1 MRETTPLIIERRR
14 LWPGVLGTFVPPRR
28 GRPARIVI
36 APGQRGEEEA
46 RSLAHE
52 RVHAAQYEREPRV
65 FRLAGSIPLIAA
77 VVVAAAAVARATG
90 SAFLWSLP
98 ALLLLKS
105 CLYEAEA
112 TAASRDW
119 GRLVVKMTAT
129 WAMLLLAAWTS
140 ISSV

>member
-1 MRETTPLIIERRR
+1 MKETVPVVIERRR
-14 LWPGVLGTFVPPRR
+14 LLPGVLGTFIPPRR
-28 GRPARIVI
+28 GRPARIII
-36 APGQRGEEEA
+36 APGKEEEEA
-46 RSLAHE
+46 RTLAHE
-52 RVHAAQYEREPRV
+52 RVHAAQYAREPLIY
-65 FRLAGSIPLIAA
+65 RLAASKPTIAA

-105 CLYEAEA
+105 CIYEAEA